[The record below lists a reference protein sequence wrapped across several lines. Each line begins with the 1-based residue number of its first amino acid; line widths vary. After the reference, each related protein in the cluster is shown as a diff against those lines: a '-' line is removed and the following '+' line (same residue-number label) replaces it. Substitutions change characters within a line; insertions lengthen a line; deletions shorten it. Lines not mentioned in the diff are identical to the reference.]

1 MENFTECK
9 NSRIDI
15 FKRLLR
21 TIICMIAFELV
32 RILFQAVV
40 FFQYVYLLIFAKSS
54 VPLRRFGNRLSAYTY
69 QLLRYATLNDNL
81 RPFPFSDL
89 PETSNCESPSSKIDF
104 S

>member
-15 FKRLLR
+15 LKRLLR
-21 TIICMIAFELV
+21 TIVCIIAFALV
-32 RILFQAVV
+32 RILVQAVV
-40 FFQYVYLLIFAKSS
+40 LFQYVYLLIFAKSS
-54 VPLRRFGNRLSAYTY
+54 DPLRRFGNRLSAYTY
-69 QLLRYATLNDNL
+69 QLLRYATLNDNR

-89 PETSNCESPSSKIDF
+89 PETSNCEPPSSKIDF